1 MNLAAS
7 APRTT
12 DGKPDLTGIWRMEAG
27 AGVANDLTATLK
39 SGETLPWAQALYRQR
54 IEDVMKDD
62 PDVQCLPS
70 GPRRMINGNFAK
82 FVQTP
87 SLLVTLY
94 EALVYRQVFLDGRA
108 PETDPNP
115 SWMGYSVGRWE
126 GDTLVVETAGY
137 NERTWLDES
146 GHPHTEALRTTE
158 RFTRRDFGHM
168 DVQVTYNDPKTYTR
182 PWSVSFTADL
192 RPDTE
197 LLEEV
202 CAENNRSPAHIV
214 GRTSEEKKVT
224 VGPDVLAR
232 YAGTYAVVSTTD
244 PDQVVTAYRFRIS
257 EGRLMM
263 DIDGSG
269 NMPMIPLTESTFAS
283 PVGGTYEFV
292 KDSRGNITHMQT
304 YGVGTSRRAARR

>member
-1 MNLAAS
+1 
-7 APRTT
+7 
-12 DGKPDLTGIWRMEAG
+12 
-27 AGVANDLTATLK
+27 
-39 SGETLPWAQALYRQR
+39 
-54 IEDVMKDD
+54 
-62 PDVQCLPS
+62 
-70 GPRRMINGNFAK
+70 
-82 FVQTP
+82 
-87 SLLVTLY
+87 
-94 EALVYRQVFLDGRA
+94 
-108 PETDPNP
+108 
-115 SWMGYSVGRWE
+115 
-126 GDTLVVETAGY
+126 
-137 NERTWLDES
+137 
-146 GHPHTEALRTTE
+146 
-158 RFTRRDFGHM
+158 M

-232 YAGTYAVVSTTD
+232 YAGIYAVVSTTD

>member
-1 MNLAAS
+1 
-7 APRTT
+7 
-12 DGKPDLTGIWRMEAG
+12 
-27 AGVANDLTATLK
+27 
-39 SGETLPWAQALYRQR
+39 
-54 IEDVMKDD
+54 MKDD

-87 SLLVTLY
+87 SLLVILY

-108 PETDPNP
+108 LETDPNP

-137 NERTWLDES
+137 NDRTWLDES

-158 RFTRRDFGHM
+158 RFTRPDFGHM

-244 PDQVVTAYRFRIS
+244 PNHVVTAYRFRIS

-263 DIDGSG
+263 DIDGSRQHADD
-269 NMPMIPLTESTFAS
+269 PL
-283 PVGGTYEFV
+283 
-292 KDSRGNITHMQT
+292 DRIDL
-304 YGVGTSRRAARR
+304 RLARRRNLRIRQGLARQHHSYADVWRGDLQKGGAKIAGTKTKGDLEHPVFLPDRRQFLYNSLTRTSEQTGKWVFARTHC

>member
-108 PETDPNP
+108 PETDPNRLNNGP
-115 SWMGYSVGRWE
+115 FSAAPPPRPA
-126 GDTLVVETAGY
+126 AG
-137 NERTWLDES
+137 S
-146 GHPHTEALRTTE
+146 P
-158 RFTRRDFGHM
+158 
-168 DVQVTYNDPKTYTR
+168 P
-182 PWSVSFTADL
+182 
-192 RPDTE
+192 
-197 LLEEV
+197 
-202 CAENNRSPAHIV
+202 RSPAAV
-214 GRTSEEKKVT
+214 PR
-224 VGPDVLAR
+224 AR
-232 YAGTYAVVSTTD
+232 S
-244 PDQVVTAYRFRIS
+244 
-257 EGRLMM
+257 
-263 DIDGSG
+263 
-269 NMPMIPLTESTFAS
+269 
-283 PVGGTYEFV
+283 
-292 KDSRGNITHMQT
+292 SR
-304 YGVGTSRRAARR
+304 